1 MSQSIR
7 LYISNDSNE
16 KIRMKKKKERL
27 ISSLNEEHFHEI
39 DEANSDEVE
48 EVEMTNFERRQMKH
62 AMRESRRFFEEGRHG
77 HERGGTS
84 SQPSGIGI
92 KRGPI

>member
-1 MSQSIR
+1 
-7 LYISNDSNE
+7 
-16 KIRMKKKKERL
+16 MKKKKERL

-39 DEANSDEVE
+39 DEADSDEVK
-48 EVEMTNFERRQMKH
+48 EVEMTDFERRQMKH
-62 AMRESRRFFEEGRHG
+62 AIKESRFIEEGRHG

-84 SQPSGIGI
+84 SQPYSAGI